1 MGLSILTVPECPG
14 SDDVRFDMVLD
25 GADNSRP
32 KLEWVDDGD
41 IVLSITD
48 VGATGNLYAQ
58 G

>member
-1 MGLSILTVPECPG
+1 MTVPECPG
-14 SDDVRFDMVLD
+14 GDDVRFDMVLD